1 MYVLLFHN
9 AKQKT
14 EWFFSL
20 FQFKLLWLQLHKNCI
35 TTKFMLKCVDFYLK
49 KIELSLHLIKL
60 ECAHENEGTKK
71 TDNVRPAVRSD
82 IDLV

>member
-1 MYVLLFHN
+1 
-9 AKQKT
+9 
-14 EWFFSL
+14 
-20 FQFKLLWLQLHKNCI
+20 
-35 TTKFMLKCVDFYLK
+35 MLKCVDFYLK